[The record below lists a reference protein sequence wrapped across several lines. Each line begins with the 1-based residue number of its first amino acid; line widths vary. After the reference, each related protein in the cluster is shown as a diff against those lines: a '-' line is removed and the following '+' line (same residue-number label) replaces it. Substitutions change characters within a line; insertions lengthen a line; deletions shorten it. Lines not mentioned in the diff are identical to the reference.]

1 MKRKYLK
8 QNNKP
13 NKKELNKF
21 SLLKNIIKNIEK
33 DYIFLAF
40 NIWADHVYKDED
52 ENNLANYQSSFQ
64 FKSGNSLNYING
76 QNEVF
81 SKENNFNSNYDEQ
94 ENFFK
99 SQSKK
104 YLIEWGNNSI
114 KRKVQN
120 ENNLKG
126 IEESLRTNRSEKVFN
141 KKEIKNNKINRNNVQ
156 NPYNI
161 KFSNIRNRGN
171 NYINGIK
178 SKKTNKKRKND
189 FSLIT
194 LTDEE

>member
-1 MKRKYLK
+1 L
-8 QNNKP
+8 
-13 NKKELNKF
+13 
-21 SLLKNIIKNIEK
+21 
-33 DYIFLAF
+33 D
-40 NIWADHVYKDED
+40 
-52 ENNLANYQSSFQ
+52 NYQWSFQ

-94 ENFFK
+94 ENVFK

-126 IEESLRTNRSEKVFN
+126 FK
-141 KKEIKNNKINRNNVQ
+141 
-156 NPYNI
+156 
-161 KFSNIRNRGN
+161 
-171 NYINGIK
+171 
-178 SKKTNKKRKND
+178 KKRD
-189 FSLIT
+189 
-194 LTDEE
+194 